1 MRSKKLSAIFHPSLL
16 LRLAGHA
23 AMGVAMGLGFAL
35 ALSLIDRFGVMAL
48 VASSADPST
57 GMVVFVGTFALTFGV
72 GATLTGF
79 IFTMMED
86 S

>member
-1 MRSKKLSAIFHPSLL
+1 MRSKKPSAIFHRSLL

-35 ALSLIDRFGVMAL
+35 ALTLIGEFGVVSL
-48 VASSADPST
+48 VASSADPSNA
-57 GMVVFVGTFALTFGV
+57 MVVFVGTFALTFGV

-79 IFTMMED
+79 IFTMIED